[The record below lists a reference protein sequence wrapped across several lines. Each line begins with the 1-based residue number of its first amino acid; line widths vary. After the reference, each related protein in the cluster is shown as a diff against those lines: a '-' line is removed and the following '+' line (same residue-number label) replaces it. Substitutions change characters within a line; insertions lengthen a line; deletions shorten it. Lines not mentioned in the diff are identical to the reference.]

1 MTLLTLTP
9 DQRAYVVA
17 AVVVYSL
24 ACAPTAALV
33 QSVWPARERPPFL
46 PVYVATLLGVAA
58 VAGALLRLPSLRW
71 SSWTVV
77 SLLVGLAAGEAA
89 FRGDAA
95 IRRAL
100 RYRKR
105 NATRIR
111 LAPPP
116 AVAAPP
122 AGVRGTLLLLLAVA
136 ALEEILY
143 RGVLVDLSL
152 ELPAAAAAGCI
163 TATVVAFAAGHVYW
177 GWIEMVAK
185 LPLGL
190 AALVA
195 SLPFRVV
202 LGAIAAHVLFN
213 TRSWLAA
220 REATGATS

>member
-9 DQRAYVVA
+9 DLRAYVVA
-17 AVVVYSL
+17 AVAVYSL
-24 ACAPTAALV
+24 ASAPTAGLV
-33 QSVWPARERPPFL
+33 QSLWPLRRRPPFL
-46 PVYVATLLGVAA
+46 AVYVGTLLVVAA
-58 VAGALLRLPSLRW
+58 LAAAALRLPGLRW
-71 SSWTVV
+71 NSWAIV
-77 SLLVGLAAGEAA
+77 SLLVGLAGGEAA
-89 FRGDAA
+89 VRADTA

-100 RYRKR
+100 TRRRRY
-105 NATRIR
+105 APAIR

-116 AVAAPP
+116 AVAAPSAA
-122 AGVRGTLLLLLAVA
+122 AGATLALLLAVA

-152 ELPAAAAAGCI
+152 ELPVAAAAACI
-163 TATVVAFAAGHVYW
+163 AATVVAFAAAHVYW

-190 AALVA
+190 VALLA

-213 TRSWLAA
+213 TRSWLAT
-220 REATGATS
+220 REVR